1 MPRPRPVNINAS
13 DLNEENILLTVQEGP
28 LMFSSKIRYED
39 AQKLSDQLIMLLAA
53 RRQRVDR
60 QEQVR

>member
-1 MPRPRPVNINAS
+1 MPRARPVNVNAS

-39 AQKLSDQLIMLLAA
+39 AERLSDQLIMILAA
-53 RRQRVDR
+53 RRLRVGR
-60 QEQVR
+60 QD